1 MIAYIKGFMSALT
14 PTYAILESKEGLG
27 YHINISLNTYT
38 AIQGKG
44 DVQLFIYLHVSGGAQ
59 TPIVPMFFGFATE
72 AEREVFVHLLS
83 VSGVGASTVRLILS
97 ALQPQDVVNAIAG
110 NDVTTFQRIK
120 GVGPKTAQRIILELK
135 DKLARMQ
142 PGSAISAAVVGNN
155 AQQEALSALVML
167 GFNRTQA
174 QQVLQKLSRQADGP
188 SSVEGLIKEALKHL

>member
-14 PTYAILESKEGLG
+14 PTHAVIESKEGIG

-38 AIQGKG
+38 QIQGKG
-44 DVQLFIYLHVSGGAQ
+44 DVQLFTYVHISGGAQ
-59 TPIVPMFFGFATE
+59 SPIVPQLFGFASE

-97 ALQPQDVVNAIAG
+97 ALQPNDVVNAIASD
-110 NDVTTFQRIK
+110 DVGTFQRIK
-120 GVGPKTAQRIILELK
+120 GIGLKTAQRLILELK
-135 DKLARMQ
+135 DKLAKVQ
-142 PGSAISAAVVGNN
+142 SGAAISAAVAGNN
-155 AQQEALSALVML
+155 ASQEALSALVML

-174 QQVLQKLSRQADGP
+174 QQVLNKLSRQADGP